1 MKTVNEMLIDLGN
14 VIDESCLDYN
24 FTELS
29 VKEKFEFLMKAQNL
43 IYSYFTGQ

>member
-1 MKTVNEMLIDLGN
+1 MKTVNEMLSDLSN

-29 VKEKFEFLMKAQNL
+29 VKEQIEFLSKAKDL
-43 IYSYFTGQ
+43 LDSYFTG